1 MAKRDYY
8 EVLGVDRDADPSSIK
23 SAYRKLAIKYHPDKN
38 QGDSEAEEMFKEAS
52 EAYEILSDQE
62 KRSVYDQHG
71 HAGLGGGGFE
81 WSDFSHA
88 SDFQDIFCSSISSI
102 FFLKKSTFIFLYLMP
117 FT

>member
-8 EVLGVDRDADPSSIK
+8 DVLGIGKDTDQDSIK
-23 SAYRKLAIKYHPDKN
+23 SAYRKLALKYHPDRN

-62 KRSVYDQHG
+62 KRAVYDQHG

-88 SDFQDIFCSSISSI
+88 SDFQDIFGNI
-102 FFLKKSTFIFLYLMP
+102 FDNFFWR
-117 FT
+117 